1 MQDLTEEQTQDL
13 NQLAELGYEIANYYG
28 FDNSLSAFEN
38 LDNIFTLWR
47 EDANQKPSDDEI
59 VLGLGAVFGNELLH
73 KYPAQWVFINDD
85 EGETYGLMVDGKY
98 RVLPISTV
106 ANRVFGEAADAVSFA
121 SVDKQLGE
129 MMPDLKIRIDEGEN
143 A

>member
-1 MQDLTEEQTQDL
+1 MQDLTEKQTEDL

-47 EDANQKPSDDEI
+47 EDTNQKPSEDEI
-59 VLGLGAVFGNELLH
+59 VVGLGAVFGNELLH
-73 KYPAQWVFINDD
+73 KYPARWVFIADD
-85 EGETYGLMVDGKY
+85 DGETYGLLVDGKY

-106 ANRVFGEAADAVSFA
+106 ANRVFGEADDAVAFV
-121 SVDKQLGE
+121 SVDKQLAD
-129 MMPDLKIRIDEGEN
+129 MMPDLRVRINEGEN